1 MEMPSAPPM
10 GGSETETIGTV
21 PQNHRVFFSGSSNKP
36 DITEAELNSGI
47 LQESLYT
54 YFDQGLDRHR
64 SVQGRTKH
72 CSKYI
77 LRDINIVE

>member
-10 GGSETETIGTV
+10 GSSETETIGTV

-47 LQESLYT
+47 LHESLYT
-54 YFDQGLDRHR
+54 YFDQGWIDTAVYKDEL
-64 SVQGRTKH
+64 SIVQSTS
-72 CSKYI
+72 SKT
-77 LRDINIVE
+77 